1 MLEPSGKCSTVVET
15 VVSDAL
21 ELPELSLKLLELPL
35 ELPELS
41 LELPPELPELSEP
54 PLEPPE
60 EPVAGIRS
68 VWRY

>member
-1 MLEPSGKCSTVVET
+1 MVVMLEPSGKCSTVVET

-21 ELPELSLKLLELPL
+21 ELPELSLELPL

-41 LELPPELPELSEP
+41 LELPELSEP

>member
-1 MLEPSGKCSTVVET
+1 MVET

-21 ELPELSLKLLELPL
+21 ELPELSLELPL

-41 LELPPELPELSEP
+41 LELPELSEP